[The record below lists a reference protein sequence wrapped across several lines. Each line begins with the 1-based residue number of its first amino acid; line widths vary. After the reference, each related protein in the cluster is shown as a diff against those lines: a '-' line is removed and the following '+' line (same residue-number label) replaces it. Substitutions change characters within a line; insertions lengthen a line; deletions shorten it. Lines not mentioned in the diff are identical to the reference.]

1 MDSDDSPERKPPRG
15 LASRDAPSPGRRYS
29 VFVGIAFVAFAIFAL
44 VNTLSSDEG
53 DLLGSDPAEAGAPL
67 APFSVPDALG
77 SLVGDANV
85 FQDDCDSSRNPCPPG
100 DRRTPAC
107 EVEGEGVIRV
117 CDLFDRPLAI
127 SFWFTRG
134 GDCLPSQDAFD
145 AVAER
150 YGDRVNFL
158 SVNVRDDREEVR
170 EIVRER
176 GWEVPVGY
184 DADGAVAN
192 VYRVGGCP
200 TAALAYPGGIL
211 AAGVI
216 GEDGVRRGGARQAH
230 RRPDRRVAAARDH
243 GPMSESID
251 DILRAA
257 ERRSETRGA
266 GESVAGVVAPE
277 LAEEF
282 PGLALRSV
290 LVERGSGRSPK
301 VVKERLRLLSDRF
314 TGAQAITL
322 RQKPIP
328 WAYRV
333 FFRHIGL
340 DPDRTLTP
348 VEQMSLDRMRQG
360 SFKSQN
366 LLDDALTIAVVE
378 SGVALRAFDADKVTG
393 RLALRGSDAGEAL
406 AGRPG
411 ELPLGTL
418 VVADELRPLALLFGA
433 TGEGLGVHPR
443 TKRTLLVAIQV
454 KGVSDIVA
462 EEALW
467 MAATVMD
474 SA

>member
-1 MDSDDSPERKPPRG
+1 
-15 LASRDAPSPGRRYS
+15 
-29 VFVGIAFVAFAIFAL
+29 
-44 VNTLSSDEG
+44 
-53 DLLGSDPAEAGAPL
+53 
-67 APFSVPDALG
+67 
-77 SLVGDANV
+77 
-85 FQDDCDSSRNPCPPG
+85 
-100 DRRTPAC
+100 
-107 EVEGEGVIRV
+107 
-117 CDLFDRPLAI
+117 
-127 SFWFTRG
+127 
-134 GDCLPSQDAFD
+134 
-145 AVAER
+145 
-150 YGDRVNFL
+150 
-158 SVNVRDDREEVR
+158 
-170 EIVRER
+170 
-176 GWEVPVGY
+176 
-184 DADGAVAN
+184 
-192 VYRVGGCP
+192 
-200 TAALAYPGGIL
+200 
-211 AAGVI
+211 
-216 GEDGVRRGGARQAH
+216 
-230 RRPDRRVAAARDH
+230 
-243 GPMSESID
+243 MSESID

-257 ERRSETRGA
+257 ELRSATRGA
-266 GESVAGVVAPE
+266 GESVAGVVATE

-314 TGAQAITL
+314 SGAQAITL

-348 VEQMSLDRMRQG
+348 VEQMSLDRMKQG

-366 LLDDALTIAVVE
+366 LLDDALTIAIVE

-393 RLALRGSDAGEAL
+393 RLSLRGSDAGEAL

-411 ELPLGTL
+411 ELPPGTL
-418 VVADELRPLALLFGA
+418 VVADELRPLGLLFGT

-454 KGVSDIVA
+454 KGVSGIVA

-467 MAATVMD
+467 MAATVMG